1 MRAELILGLCDR
13 FHCLPSQL
21 LAEDVQV
28 MKLLA
33 IANYGVEPAPE
44 PARPVSPDVQAM
56 YDMETLPLG

>member
-28 MKLLA
+28 LKLLA
-33 IANYGVEPAPE
+33 IANYGMDRAPE
-44 PARPVSPDVQAM
+44 PVRPVSPDVQAM
-56 YDMETLPLG
+56 YDMETIALG